1 MNIILDE
8 SEAVLMLN
16 LSREKLNDIARK
28 IQQQALAEQA
38 RKKEQEKAN
47 GNDTKTK

>member
-28 IQQQALAEQA
+28 IQQQGLEHEA

-47 GNDTKTK
+47 GNDTQTK